1 MVVVRQSDED
11 ASAAVG
17 FLRASSAVL
26 AHERAGMC
34 GTVLRLEVALPIHN
48 NMTERSPII
57 VAPSLL
63 AADFARLGDEIASI
77 SRAPWLHL
85 DVMDGHFVPNISFGP
100 GVISALRKHT
110 DAKFDVHLMIDP
122 VDPYL
127 EATAKAGADHITVH
141 VENAPHIHRTLQ
153 TIRALGCRPGIAICP
168 GTPPEA
174 LSEVLDLVDI
184 ILVMTVNPG
193 FGGQSFLESQLPK
206 IRTLSRMIEDS
217 GRDIV
222 LAVDGGIDPVTA
234 PRVVAAGARMLV
246 AGSAV
251 FGKPDRD
258 SAIHAL
264 EGPFKEDSA

>member
-1 MVVVRQSDED
+1 
-11 ASAAVG
+11 
-17 FLRASSAVL
+17 
-26 AHERAGMC
+26 
-34 GTVLRLEVALPIHN
+34 
-48 NMTERSPII
+48 MTEWSSLI

-63 AADFARLGDEIASI
+63 AADFSRLGEEIASI
-77 SRAPWLHL
+77 SRAPWVHL

-100 GVISALRKHT
+100 PVISALRSHT

-122 VDPYL
+122 VDLYL

-141 VENAPHIHRTLQ
+141 IENAPHVHRSLQ

-168 GTPPEA
+168 ATPPVA

-206 IRTLSRMIEDS
+206 IRTLSEMIRKS
-217 GRDIV
+217 GRDII

-234 PRVVAAGARMLV
+234 PRVAEAGATMLV
-246 AGSAV
+246 AGSAI

-258 SAIHAL
+258 AAIRTL
-264 EGPFKEDSA
+264 EGPFPEQTA